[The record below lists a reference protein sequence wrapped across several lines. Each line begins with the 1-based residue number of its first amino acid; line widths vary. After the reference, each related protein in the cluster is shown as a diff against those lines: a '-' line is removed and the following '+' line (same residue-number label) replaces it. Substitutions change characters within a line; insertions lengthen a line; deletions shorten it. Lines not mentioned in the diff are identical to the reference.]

1 MEIIGDGD
9 WDSRRWSELIE
20 RSLIFSRDSGLDL
33 DASRSEI
40 IGAANESIGSSGY
53 SERLSAM
60 LCMLGE
66 SAVVL
71 PSKLPLSD
79 HWQEIVIS
87 NLEMRGL
94 GATSASVAS
103 DALNLH

>member
-40 IGAANESIGSSGY
+40 IGAANEAIGSSGY

-66 SAVVL
+66 SVVIVPNDFL
-71 PSKLPLSD
+71 DGSDWLDEISSILEAGGFSTFSSK
-79 HWQEIVIS
+79 IG
-87 NLEMRGL
+87 NLR
-94 GATSASVAS
+94 
-103 DALNLH
+103 